1 MGKLSAER
9 VILISVRP
17 CIRQLSRRSRLSAK
31 DIRKSMA
38 SLHSRLGNLKKG
50 FYIIVFI
57 HKRQIH
63 RSSRI
68 YSHHHMAV
76 QRTYIFQ
83 LLFFHICKEIVSRS
97 AETVRPLSRNT
108 AENINR
114 RFRVCLFYSAAFRH
128 YERRRGINVKEVSF
142 AAAFLYFLQ
151 DPVSPV
157 LSCLRIAEI
166 IIMDP
171 FLCSDHISR
180 IFHALID
187 AHAFP
192 FIHIPGSGSPFY
204 GHRSSGAIQRH
215 FCSRFQGQKMSF
227 IFKKDHAFR
236 CSFLRKPSVHC
247 LPESDGLIPGSGK
260 ISFSHSLHSGIPPLT
275 NNPILLPGL
284 VPHNSDI
291 AESFRS
297 FL

>member
-38 SLHSRLGNLKKG
+38 SLHSRLGDLKKG

-68 YSHHHMAV
+68 YRHHHMTV

-114 RFRVCLFYSAAFRH
+114 RFRVCLFYPAAFRH

-151 DPVSPV
+151 DAVSPV
-157 LSCLRIAEI
+157 RPCFHIAEI
-166 IIMDP
+166 IIPDP
-171 FLCSDHISR
+171 FFCGDHISR
-180 IFHALID
+180 IFQTLIY

-192 FIHIPGSGSPFY
+192 LIHIPGSGSPFY
-204 GHRSSGAIQRH
+204 
-215 FCSRFQGQKMSF
+215 
-227 IFKKDHAFR
+227 
-236 CSFLRKPSVHC
+236 
-247 LPESDGLIPGSGK
+247 
-260 ISFSHSLHSGIPPLT
+260 SH
-275 NNPILLPGL
+275 
-284 VPHNSDI
+284 
-291 AESFRS
+291 
-297 FL
+297 